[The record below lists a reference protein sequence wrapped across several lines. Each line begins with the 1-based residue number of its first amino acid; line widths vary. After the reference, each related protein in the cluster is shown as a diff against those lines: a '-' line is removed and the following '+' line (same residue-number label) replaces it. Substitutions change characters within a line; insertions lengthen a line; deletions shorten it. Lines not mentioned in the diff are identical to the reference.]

1 MINKNNNK
9 NKTHKNKTH
18 TNLEYKNKYLK
29 YKNKYVK
36 LTGGISDSA
45 TTVIIVSLLVSLLG
59 LGGYILYDQL
69 TSSDNNDDTINN
81 IGNNIQFIKDF
92 EQLINSSSS
101 MTKFMNKYFI
111 YSNVDLISLI
121 EEFNKNSKDNKNT
134 MKTLLLNFLLKNN
147 LYSPMKLVNINEITD
162 SREYSD
168 TFILCL
174 EQIFKKSD
182 KNKNYNTIKNELL
195 KHIEENKSFDKFFE
209 YDKNKISNIS
219 LSGISSF
226 SSYAFANRNSDNND
240 NSNTFSKLK
249 KEYID
254 YMKKESNNSVSDFP
268 MIKAA
273 AEKYNKY
280 IIVKVELSNVKY
292 LKVFKPNET
301 SKNINI
307 RPSDIIILDYI
318 NMCDYNCDFLKIIN
332 TNIEKKEFYKDK
344 NIKNKKYFDLNID
357 DLYEIN
363 NLKNI
368 DIDKDDKDTKKNK
381 LEISHNEYN
390 SKQIFDSPEV
400 LNMNNL
406 IHYEKAA
413 INKKLAKR
421 PYFQYYRFY
430 TPKDKEILSKY
441 YNEYIKNK

>member
-1 MINKNNNK
+1 MINKNNKK
-9 NKTHKNKTH
+9 NTN

-59 LGGYILYDQL
+59 LGGYVLYDQL
-69 TSSDNNDDTINN
+69 NSSDNDDDSINN

-92 EQLINSSSS
+92 EQLINSSNS
-101 MTKFMNKYFI
+101 MTTFMNKYFV
-111 YSNVDLISLI
+111 YSNIDLVSII
-121 EEFNKNSKDNKNT
+121 EEFNKNTKDNKNT
-134 MKTLLLNFLLKNN
+134 MKTLLLNYLLKNN
-147 LYSPMKLVNINEITD
+147 LYSPMKLVNINDITD

-174 EQIFKKSD
+174 EQIFRKSD

-209 YDKNKISNIS
+209 YDKNKLSNIG
-219 LSGISSF
+219 LSDMSSF
-226 SSYAFANRNSDNND
+226 SSFAFANRNSSNNSDN

-273 AEKYNKY
+273 AEKYGKH

-292 LKVFKPNET
+292 LKVFRPNET

-307 RPSDIIILDYI
+307 RPSDIIILDYV

-344 NIKNKKYFDLNID
+344 NIKEKKYFNLNID
-357 DLYEIN
+357 DLYEISN
-363 NLKNI
+363 FKNI
-368 DIDKDDKDTKKNK
+368 DINKDEKDTKKNK
-381 LEISHNEYN
+381 LEITHKEYN
-390 SKQIFDSPEV
+390 NKKIFDSPQI
-400 LNMNNL
+400 LNVNNL

-421 PYFQYYRFY
+421 PYFQYYKFY
-430 TPKDKEILSKY
+430 TPKDKEILSEY
-441 YNEYIKNK
+441 YNEHIKNK

>member
-1 MINKNNNK
+1 MINKK
-9 NKTHKNKTH
+9 NKKNTN

-59 LGGYILYDQL
+59 LGGYVLYDQL
-69 TSSDNNDDTINN
+69 NSSDNDDDSINN

-92 EQLINSSSS
+92 EQLINSSNS
-101 MTKFMNKYFI
+101 MTNFMNKYFV
-111 YSNVDLISLI
+111 YSNIDLVSII
-121 EEFNKNSKDNKNT
+121 EEFNKNTKDNKNT
-134 MKTLLLNFLLKNN
+134 MKTLLLNYLLKNN
-147 LYSPMKLVNINEITD
+147 LYSPMKLVNINDITD

-195 KHIEENKSFDKFFE
+195 KYIEENKSFDKFFE
-209 YDKNKISNIS
+209 YDKNKLSNIG
-219 LSGISSF
+219 LSDMTSF
-226 SSYAFANRNSDNND
+226 SSFAFANRNSSNNSDN
-240 NSNTFSKLK
+240 NSNTFTKLK

-273 AEKYNKY
+273 AEKYGKH

-292 LKVFKPNET
+292 LKVFRPNET

-307 RPSDIIILDYI
+307 RPSDIIILDYV

-344 NIKNKKYFDLNID
+344 NIKEKKYFNLNID
-357 DLYEIN
+357 DLYEIS

-368 DIDKDDKDTKKNK
+368 DIDKDEKNTKKNK
-381 LEISHNEYN
+381 LEITHKEYN
-390 SKQIFDSPEV
+390 NKKIFDSPQI
-400 LNMNNL
+400 LNVNNL

-421 PYFQYYRFY
+421 PYFQYYKFY
-430 TPKDKEILSKY
+430 TPKDKEILNKY
-441 YNEYIKNK
+441 YNENIKNK

>member
-1 MINKNNNK
+1 MINKK
-9 NKTHKNKTH
+9 NKKNTN

-59 LGGYILYDQL
+59 LGGYVLYDQL
-69 TSSDNNDDTINN
+69 NSSDNDDDSINN

-92 EQLINSSSS
+92 EQLINSSNS
-101 MTKFMNKYFI
+101 MTNFMNKYFV
-111 YSNVDLISLI
+111 YSNIDLVSII
-121 EEFNKNSKDNKNT
+121 EEFNKNTKDNKNT
-134 MKTLLLNFLLKNN
+134 MKTLLLNYLLKNN
-147 LYSPMKLVNINEITD
+147 LYSPMKLVNINDITD

-195 KHIEENKSFDKFFE
+195 KYIEENKSFDKFFE
-209 YDKNKISNIS
+209 YDKNKLSNIG
-219 LSGISSF
+219 LSDMTSF
-226 SSYAFANRNSDNND
+226 SSFAFANRNSSNNSDN

-273 AEKYNKY
+273 AEKYGKH

-292 LKVFKPNET
+292 LKVFRPNET

-307 RPSDIIILDYI
+307 RPSDIIILDYV

-344 NIKNKKYFDLNID
+344 NIKEKKYFNLNID
-357 DLYEIN
+357 DLYEIS

-368 DIDKDDKDTKKNK
+368 DIDKDEKNTKKNK
-381 LEISHNEYN
+381 LEITHKEYN
-390 SKQIFDSPEV
+390 NKKIFDSPQI
-400 LNMNNL
+400 LNVNNL

-421 PYFQYYRFY
+421 PYFQYYKFY

-441 YNEYIKNK
+441 YNEHIKNK

>member
-1 MINKNNNK
+1 MINKNNKK
-9 NKTHKNKTH
+9 NTN

-59 LGGYILYDQL
+59 LGGYVLYDQL
-69 TSSDNNDDTINN
+69 NSSNNDDDSINN

-92 EQLINSSSS
+92 EQLINSSNS
-101 MTKFMNKYFI
+101 MTNFMNKHFV
-111 YSNVDLISLI
+111 YSNIDLVSII
-121 EEFNKNSKDNKNT
+121 EDFNKNSKDNKNT
-134 MKTLLLNFLLKNN
+134 MKTLLLNYLLKNN
-147 LYSPMKLVNINEITD
+147 LYSPMKLVNINDITD

-209 YDKNKISNIS
+209 YDKNKLSNIG

-226 SSYAFANRNSDNND
+226 SRYAFDNRNGNNT

-273 AEKYNKY
+273 AEKYGKH
-280 IIVKVELSNVKY
+280 ILVKVELSNVKY
-292 LKVFKPNET
+292 LKVFRPNET

-307 RPSDIIILDYI
+307 RPSDIIILDYV
-318 NMCDYNCDFLKIIN
+318 NLCDYNCDFLKIIN
-332 TNIEKKEFYKDK
+332 TNIEKKEFYKNK
-344 NIKNKKYFDLNID
+344 NIKEKKYFELNID
-357 DLYEIN
+357 DLYEIS
-363 NLKNI
+363 NLKHI
-368 DIDKDDKDTKKNK
+368 DIDKDEKNTKQNK
-381 LEISHNEYN
+381 LEITHKEYN
-390 SKQIFDSPEV
+390 NKKIFDSPQI
-400 LNMNNL
+400 LNLNNL

-430 TPKDKEILSKY
+430 TPKDKEILSEY
-441 YNEYIKNK
+441 YNKHIKNK